1 MKYRPNRQS
10 CSPQKGP
17 PFRGLRS
24 AVRQHAI
31 RFRAPADA
39 SSDSNVSFFQED
51 DGSAHLRFLT
61 VIASLP
67 APQRQTV
74 ELALFEGLSAVEI
87 AARLE
92 ISQSAAERLLESGL
106 KTVANAMRGPANEL

>member
-17 PFRGLRS
+17 PFRGLHS

-31 RFRAPADA
+31 DFRAPSDA
-39 SSDSNVSFFQED
+39 YLAHE
-51 DGSAHLRFLT
+51 DGSTHLRFLT

-74 ELALFEGLSAVEI
+74 EMAFFEGLSAVEI
-87 AARLE
+87 ALRLG
-92 ISQSAAERLLESGL
+92 ISRSSAECLLESGL